1 MKNQLLIP
9 PHGSAKSQIQLK
21 RQSGLHKSAL
31 LAGFVHVLALVG
43 VTSAA
48 HFTSN
53 SAKNELAAMTATFEA
68 LPSSIAMPI
77 EKSVTFN
84 KTKQPIREQPIAQ
97 AIAPNQANKSTV
109 EHIVTTTALMTET
122 VMPAPRDSEP
132 GQANSQAAPS
142 QQKPAAPAVA
152 SVAVVNTPA
161 NTPAIFDAAYLNNPP
176 PSYPPVS
183 RLRGEAGTT
192 MLRVHIS
199 AEGKA
204 LDVAVNRSSGSSK
217 LDQAAANAVLKWRF
231 VPSKRGGISTS
242 SWVTIPIEFTL
253 DKTS

>member
-21 RQSGLHKSAL
+21 NQSGLHKSAL

-53 SAKNELAAMTATFEA
+53 SAKNELAEMTATFEA
-68 LPSSIAMPI
+68 LPSTVAMPI
-77 EKSVTFN
+77 EKNVPLN
-84 KTKQPIREQPIAQ
+84 KTKQPIREQQVAQ
-97 AIAPNQANKSTV
+97 AIAPNHTAKSRV
-109 EHIVTTTALMTET
+109 ENIVTTTAPMAET
-122 VMPAPRDSEP
+122 VMPAPRDSESV
-132 GQANSQAAPS
+132 QANIQAAPA
-142 QQKPAAPAVA
+142 QQKTAAPAVA
-152 SVAVVNTPA
+152 SVAVV

-176 PSYPPVS
+176 PSYPPIS

-204 LDVAVNRSSGSSK
+204 LDVTVNQSSGSSK
-217 LDQAAANAVLKWRF
+217 LDQAAVNAVLKWRF

-242 SWVTIPIEFTL
+242 SWVTIQIEFTL
-253 DKTS
+253 DKAS